1 MKVKNLEYHI
11 NWKDAWNRMRE
22 ERMRK
27 PKISYD
33 DAFFKKSAQDCSL
46 RIKSNDYEF
55 GRKVTQILA
64 HMLEENSDVLEIGT
78 GPGTLTIPLATM
90 VKKIVGIEF
99 SERNTVQLKASL
111 KDNGLNNVEIFQ
123 ENWENVKNDEIK
135 DKFALVVC
143 SHFLWQVEDIERL
156 LKRME
161 HASKKYCAVIQP
173 CGRDEIVKEIFE
185 FLCSQKYTGQFEPD
199 ADYFAYVILR
209 EWGRLVS
216 IGHFDYTFE
225 RNLEEEIRYIA
236 GFVGKFIEIDQDAK
250 GRIEQYLLKKTK
262 KGTYIEKNKAI
273 VMWWEPGK

>member
-1 MKVKNLEYHI
+1 MKVKNLEHHI

-33 DAFFKKSAQDCSL
+33 DAFFKKSAQDFSR

-55 GRKVTQILA
+55 GRKVTQILS

-111 KDNGLNNVEIFQ
+111 KDNDLHNVEIFQ

-143 SHFLWQVEDIERL
+143 SHFLWQVEDIEKL

-236 GFVGKFIEIDQDAK
+236 GFVGKFIEIDQEAK

-262 KGTYIEKNKAI
+262 KGTHIEKNKAI